1 MKVIHARTTR
11 MQTNDEVAAG
21 GPVLHSLPV
30 SQLQPQGS
38 KAEPPNG
45 RQRPKPNRYD
55 AV

>member
-1 MKVIHARTTR
+1 MKVIARTHDSHA
-11 MQTNDEVAAG
+11 DEVAAG